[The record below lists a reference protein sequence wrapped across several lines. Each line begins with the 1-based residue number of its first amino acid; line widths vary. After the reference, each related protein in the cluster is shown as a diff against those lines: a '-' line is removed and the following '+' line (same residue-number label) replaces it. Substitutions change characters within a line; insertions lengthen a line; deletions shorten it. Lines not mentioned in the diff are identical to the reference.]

1 MTNTEK
7 TTSDDKSLAGNI
19 GWFWVF
25 AGVDQKL
32 FENGPF
38 ANIYDAVADVRSKIH
53 RDELIA
59 FCVVTKDDARK
70 CNYLT
75 DIRCEIVT
83 ASGNNTVIERLPDQF
98 DATYPLVHWGN
109 IPETVDEIIFPYGDF
124 IKIIASRRLSDFFGM
139 IRRQE
144 DEREAIR
151 KQLLAEMENQIK
163 QNEAAM
169 DKGNVNIVVAHIE
182 EDDCVPTYYAF
193 GDNVRL
199 FVVDENAPDDRVVEI
214 KSRDTLEK
222 ISEIIPDGSEV
233 FHDDKVD
240 VFHIADLLK

>member
-1 MTNTEK
+1 M
-7 TTSDDKSLAGNI
+7 TTSDNKSLAGNI

-25 AGVDQKL
+25 AGVTRKL

-38 ANIYDAVADVRSKIH
+38 KNIYDAVADARSKIT

-59 FCVVTKDDARK
+59 FLQVTKDDAGKR
-70 CNYLT
+70 NYLT
-75 DIRCEIVT
+75 NIRCEIVT

-169 DKGNVNIVVAHIE
+169 DKDNVNIVVAHID
-182 EDDCVPTYYAF
+182 EDDCMPTYYVF
-193 GDNVRL
+193 GENVRV

-222 ISEIIPDGSEV
+222 ISEIIPDGSDV
-233 FHDDKVD
+233 YYDDKVD

>member
-1 MTNTEK
+1 M
-7 TTSDDKSLAGNI
+7 TTSDNKSLAGNI

-25 AGVDQKL
+25 ADVNQKL
-32 FENGPF
+32 FKNGPF
-38 ANIYDAVADVRSKIH
+38 ANIYDVVADVRSKIS

-59 FCVVTKDDARK
+59 FLQVTRDDAVKR
-70 CNYLT
+70 NYLT

-109 IPETVDEIIFPYGDF
+109 IPETVDEIQFLNGDF

-169 DKGNVNIVVAHIE
+169 DKDNANIVVAHIE
-182 EDDCVPTYYAF
+182 EDDCVPTYYVF
-193 GDNVRL
+193 GENVRV
-199 FVVDENAPDDRVVEI
+199 FVVDENAPDDRVNEI
-214 KSRDTLEK
+214 KSRDTLQK
-222 ISEIIPDGSEV
+222 MSEIIPDGSDV
-233 FHDDKVD
+233 FYDDNVD

>member
-1 MTNTEK
+1 M
-7 TTSDDKSLAGNI
+7 TTSDNKSLAGNI

-25 AGVDQKL
+25 AGVTRKL

-38 ANIYDAVADVRSKIH
+38 KNIYDAVADARSKIT

-59 FCVVTKDDARK
+59 FLQVTKDDAGKR
-70 CNYLT
+70 NYLT
-75 DIRCEIVT
+75 NIRCEIVT

-124 IKIIASRRLSDFFGM
+124 IKIIASRSLSGFFGM

-151 KQLLAEMENQIK
+151 KQLLAEMKEQFN
-163 QNEAAM
+163 
-169 DKGNVNIVVAHIE
+169 
-182 EDDCVPTYYAF
+182 
-193 GDNVRL
+193 
-199 FVVDENAPDDRVVEI
+199 DR
-214 KSRDTLEK
+214 
-222 ISEIIPDGSEV
+222 
-233 FHDDKVD
+233 
-240 VFHIADLLK
+240 